1 MLGDR
6 CDIATGGDHRIAVSQ
21 GCLRDKRSQ
30 AARRAGDEPDTLEVV
45 SRDIDH
51 DVSPTFGV
59 KVKNNRRHEI
69 HTSTR
74 QLTS

>member
-21 GCLRDKRSQ
+21 GCLGDKHSQ
-30 AARRAGDEPDTLEVV
+30 SARRTGDEPDTFEAV
-45 SRDIDH
+45 SRGIDH

-59 KVKNNRRHEI
+59 KVYE
-69 HTSTR
+69 
-74 QLTS
+74 